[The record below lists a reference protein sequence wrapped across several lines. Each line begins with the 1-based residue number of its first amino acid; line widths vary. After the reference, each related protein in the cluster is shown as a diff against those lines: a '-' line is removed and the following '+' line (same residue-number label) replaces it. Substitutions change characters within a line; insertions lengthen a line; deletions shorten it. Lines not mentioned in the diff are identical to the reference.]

1 MADPLSIVSEAIRT
15 LQKLREVTQKMKH
28 VELLNLV
35 ADLSLNLAELKLQ
48 VAELQEE
55 NGSLKAE
62 LKKNAQSS
70 SFREK
75 LVLRDRLYFFKEPQE
90 NRPVGPYCT
99 RCYDVEEKLVL
110 VTEMP
115 RVVRNI
121 AKYSCPNCK
130 TNYS

>member
-75 LVLRDRLYFFKEPQE
+75 LVLKGSTYFFKEPQE
-90 NRPVGPYCT
+90 NRPDGPYCT

-110 VTEMP
+110 VTELERAFNP
-115 RVVRNI
+115 I
-121 AKYSCPNCK
+121 AKYICPNCK
-130 TNYS
+130 AHYS